1 MIINCPNCS
10 SAIKN
15 PKQTLIT
22 CQYCDSSFMLEA
34 HSLKQDSL
42 IEMNKTFYIQSQ
54 SFIAIK
60 QQKQP
65 HDNGVRVDYLVQN
78 KQKELYWLMIEDE
91 DIALVKT
98 TQSKLDEKSGE
109 KLNWHTLLPNSQI
122 KLLEKHW
129 LVTQK
134 RALQNKNKQ
143 SYLSNQAAELV
154 ILSFENNSIYYQQGR
169 WLDAFEIDSKTQ
181 VHHED

>member
-1 MIINCPNCS
+1 MMVNCPNCS

-34 HSLKQDSL
+34 RSLKQDSL

-54 SFIAIK
+54 AFTAIR

-78 KQKELYWLMIEDE
+78 EQKELYWLMIEDE

-98 TQSKLDEKSGE
+98 AQSKLDEKSGE

-134 RALQNKNKQ
+134 RALQNKSKQ

-181 VHHED
+181 AHHED